1 MGLFSKAMDY
11 IGLGSGETAAPA
23 ASTSSSSNRATARVS
38 PIRRNNYAATSEIRT
53 IDAQSYDDAKNIAEI
68 YRDGV
73 SVVVNIAGLSESD
86 ANKMVHF
93 LFGLK
98 SGVDGNIKRI
108 TPKVFLITPNSVDV
122 NEPDD
127 TDEQGEDGLV
137 KP

>member
-1 MGLFSKAMDY
+1 MGLFSKVMDY
-11 IGLGSGETAAPA
+11 IGVSSNDAPAPVSSSASTAAKA
-23 ASTSSSSNRATARVS
+23 APRVT
-38 PIRRNNYAATSEIRT
+38 PIRRTSYAVSSEIRT
-53 IDAQSYDDAKNIAEI
+53 IDAQSYDDAKEIAAI
-68 YRDGV
+68 YREGI
-73 SVVVNIAGLSESD
+73 SVVINIAGLSESD

-127 TDEQGEDGLV
+127 SETGSSDGLV

>member
-1 MGLFSKAMDY
+1 MGLFSKVMDY
-11 IGLGSGETAAPA
+11 IGVSSNDAPA
-23 ASTSSSSNRATARVS
+23 PASPSASAANKVARVT
-38 PIRRNNYAATSEIRT
+38 PIRRGGYSATSEIRT
-53 IDAQSYDDAKNIAEI
+53 IDAQSYDDAKEIAAI
-68 YRDGV
+68 YREGV
-73 SVVVNIAGLSESD
+73 SVVINIAGLSESD

-108 TPKVFLITPNSVDV
+108 TPKVFLITPYSVDV

-127 TDEQGEDGLV
+127 AEASNTDGLV

>member
-11 IGLGSGETAAPA
+11 IGLGSGEATAPA
-23 ASTSSSSNRATARVS
+23 APSTSAARVAPRVT
-38 PIRRNNYAATSEIRT
+38 PIRRNSMAAASEIRT

-73 SVVVNIAGLSESD
+73 SVVINIAGLSESD

-108 TPKVFLITPNSVDV
+108 TPKVFLITPNNVDV

-127 TDEQGEDGLV
+127 NEASSDDGLV

>member
-1 MGLFSKAMDY
+1 MGLFSKVMDY
-11 IGLGSGETAAPA
+11 IGVSSNDAPAPSAPA
-23 ASTSSSSNRATARVS
+23 ASSAPRAARVA
-38 PIRRNNYAATSEIRT
+38 PIRRGAYAATTEIRT
-53 IDAQSYDDAKNIAEI
+53 IDATSYDDAKEIAAI
-68 YRDGV
+68 YREGV
-73 SVVVNIAGLSESD
+73 SVVINIAGLSESD

-108 TPKVFLITPNSVDV
+108 TPKVFLITPYSVDV

-127 TDEQGEDGLV
+127 TEASNADGLV